1 MRYSIGAP
9 SIDIPQR
16 LQRRNMN
23 NVCNLL
29 FNFTYAIDNHHVRI
43 RSEASRVFIEQSFEA
58 GAEALGNEDER
69 VLQVQI
75 FVIVVPFFFVVSTNC
90 LFGHVDKSTGE
101 NMKKKSL
108 MQSSFLY
115 HVLHTYTSR
124 QNSFS
129 PLERLKR
136 REKFYKQ

>member
-16 LQRRNMN
+16 LQRRNMK

-101 NMKKKSL
+101 NMKNKIEKSFNPKARDRVEFVEYVSL
-108 MQSSFLY
+108 Q
-115 HVLHTYTSR
+115 
-124 QNSFS
+124 
-129 PLERLKR
+129 KI
-136 REKFYKQ
+136 

>member
-16 LQRRNMN
+16 LQRRNMK

-101 NMKKKSL
+101 NKKKKVSKAVIIFVPCPPYL
-108 MQSSFLY
+108 SP
-115 HVLHTYTSR
+115 
-124 QNSFS
+124 QNFVS

-136 REKFYKQ
+136 RKKFYKQ

>member
-16 LQRRNMN
+16 LQRRNMK

-101 NMKKKSL
+101 NMKNKIEKSFNPKIFT
-108 MQSSFLY
+108 SYVHTVFLATIYY
-115 HVLHTYTSR
+115 HGEITEICS
-124 QNSFS
+124 
-129 PLERLKR
+129 
-136 REKFYKQ
+136 